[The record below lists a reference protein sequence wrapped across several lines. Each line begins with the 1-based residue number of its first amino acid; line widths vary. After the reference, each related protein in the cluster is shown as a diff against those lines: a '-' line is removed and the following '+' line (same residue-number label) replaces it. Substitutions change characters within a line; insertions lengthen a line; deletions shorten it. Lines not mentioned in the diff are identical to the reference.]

1 MHKNGLWRVFARVG
15 LELWGRCVSYVHENC
30 ISYAC
35 QHISYHMHVKTAFYM
50 HAKPRSPKSIFV
62 YQYHEYSFLF
72 VYYLYAF
79 SWDRLY
85 NYNLFSCDLIA

>member
-15 LELWGRCVSYVHENC
+15 LELWGRCVSYVHENY
-30 ISYAC
+30 ISYAR

-62 YQYHEYSFLF
+62 YQYHEFSFLF
-72 VYYLYAF
+72 GV
-79 SWDRLY
+79 
-85 NYNLFSCDLIA
+85 LFIRIFMRPGSTITTCFLVT